1 MNPAYPLPL
10 EDFYHFQMVVTDG
23 NTKHSVKGQ
32 YGILTGGSSDC
43 KIGLS
48 TSHVTFKSCQDTV
61 YVNTVFSPWTIDNV
75 VIGGENSYRPSVSEN
90 ETLAIEGCIDVKY
103 EWLRIKIDNIH
114 IMLIADDNKG
124 EKRDFSIS
132 FVALFDNYEILTGEQ
147 EGI

>member
-1 MNPAYPLPL
+1 M
-10 EDFYHFQMVVTDG
+10 
-23 NTKHSVKGQ
+23 
-32 YGILTGGSSDC
+32 
-43 KIGLS
+43 
-48 TSHVTFKSCQDTV
+48 
-61 YVNTVFSPWTIDNV
+61 
-75 VIGGENSYRPSVSEN
+75 VIGGKNIYRPSVSEN